1 MIKKHTKKK
10 EIKRMM
16 TKLDI
21 KAKKKNLRMKLK
33 KNLQKVLKKNK

>member
-1 MIKKHTKKK
+1 
-10 EIKRMM
+10 MM

-21 KAKKKNLRMKLK
+21 KAKKKYLRMKLK